1 MSAASFLGM
10 TAKLRKGMLFGM
22 GNPLLDISASV
33 ENDFLHKYSLKPN
46 DAILADEK
54 HASLYT
60 ELVEKYDCSYIAGGA
75 TQNTLR
81 VIQWIVQMPE
91 VTTFMGCIGRDKFG
105 GILEQ
110 KAREAGV
117 NVRYQYSDKLPTG
130 TCAVLLT
137 RNGSERSL
145 CANLAAANTYPVEHL
160 RKPENKALME
170 DASYY
175 YISGFFLTVSIES
188 ILTVAEHACEKGKVF
203 SMNLSA
209 PFLCRLFKEQM
220 MQAFPYIDILFGN
233 ETEAREF
240 ADVHNLGTTDVATIA
255 KLVSKFP
262 KKNTATERMVVFTQG
277 ADDVVVVH
285 GDQTLTFPVPK
296 LKPEEI
302 VDTNG
307 AGDSFVGGFLAMYLV
322 GKPIETCVRCGVN
335 VSVEVVKN
343 SGCTLP
349 DRESVHVV

>member
-1 MSAASFLGM
+1 M

-33 ENDFLHKYSLKPN
+33 ENEFLLKYSLKPN
-46 DAILADEK
+46 DAILADDK

-60 ELVEKYDCSYIAGGA
+60 ELIEKYDCSYIAGGA

-81 VIQWIVQMPE
+81 VLQWVVQMPE

-117 NVRYQYSDKLPTG
+117 NVRYQYSDKFPTG

-137 RNGSERSL
+137 QNGAARSL
-145 CANLAAANTYPVEHL
+145 CANLAAANAYSVEHL
-160 RKPENKALME
+160 CKPENKALME
-170 DASYY
+170 EASFY

-188 ILTVAEHACEKGKVF
+188 ILTVAQHAHEKGKVF

-209 PFLCRLFKEQM
+209 AFLCRLFKDQM
-220 MQAFPYIDILFGN
+220 MQAFPYIDLLFGN

-240 ADVHNLGTTDVATIA
+240 ADVHNLGTHDVTAIA

-262 KKNTATERMVVFTQG
+262 KKSAVPRTVVFTQG
-277 ADDVVVVH
+277 ADDVIVVQGEETH
-285 GDQTLTFPVPK
+285 TFPVPK

-302 VDTNG
+302 IDTNG
-307 AGDSFVGGFLAMYLV
+307 AGDAFVGGFLAMYLL
-322 GKPIETCVRCGVN
+322 GKPLETCVSCGIK

-343 SGCTLP
+343 SGCTLS